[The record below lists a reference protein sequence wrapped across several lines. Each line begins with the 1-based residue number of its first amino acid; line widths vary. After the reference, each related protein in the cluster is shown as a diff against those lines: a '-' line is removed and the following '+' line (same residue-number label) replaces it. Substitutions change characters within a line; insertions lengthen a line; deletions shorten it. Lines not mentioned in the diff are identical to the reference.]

1 MSHKT
6 SSNRVGRPVKSLGL
20 HACLHLWT
28 VTTSLVRFAKFQEP
42 RRRSLLL
49 SMQQSAISTNGL
61 ASQPSHSR
69 LHEPSTRE
77 MERHQIQGNTNL
89 INPILVANVLEESE
103 LESLTTPAS
112 PSFPT
117 PDSAAT

>member
-1 MSHKT
+1 
-6 SSNRVGRPVKSLGL
+6 
-20 HACLHLWT
+20 
-28 VTTSLVRFAKFQEP
+28 
-42 RRRSLLL
+42 
-49 SMQQSAISTNGL
+49 
-61 ASQPSHSR
+61 
-69 LHEPSTRE
+69 